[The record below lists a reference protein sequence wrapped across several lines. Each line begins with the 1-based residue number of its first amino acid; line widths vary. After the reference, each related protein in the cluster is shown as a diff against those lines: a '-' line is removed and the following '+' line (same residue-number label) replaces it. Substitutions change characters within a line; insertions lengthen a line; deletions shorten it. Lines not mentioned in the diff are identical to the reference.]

1 MRTPTAPLM
10 SSLAVLLAS
19 LAACSDTSGP
29 AATGT
34 LEISTTTSG
43 SPAGSSAY
51 SVRLDR
57 TVRQPIAA
65 AGRATLT
72 GLAPGP
78 HTLELLD
85 VPPACLVAD
94 ANPRV
99 IEVASATTT
108 QVLFA
113 VSCHP
118 PTGAL
123 RVITATIGT
132 QLDPDGYVVSVEG
145 TAPRPIGIADTI
157 VFHDLPVG
165 DTRVTLGGIAPNCA
179 PTGGSQRTATVAVGL
194 PAAVLITVTC
204 NPVGVAGSVI
214 QVAVT
219 TTLINAGSSLT
230 YHVSLDGT
238 RTIAVPANGTA
249 SFSGVSVGEHWVYLS
264 VPSYCAVGGFQRA
277 PNPVRVVV
285 PGVGVQTALFSVLCI
300 G

>member
-1 MRTPTAPLM
+1 MRTPTAPVM

-29 AATGT
+29 AAAGS
-34 LEISTTTSG
+34 LEVNTTTSG
-43 SPAGSSAY
+43 APPDPSTY
-51 SVRLDR
+51 SIRLDH

-85 VPPACLVAD
+85 VPPACLVTD

-123 RVITATIGT
+123 RVITATIGA

-145 TAPRPIGIADTI
+145 AAPRPIGIADTI
-157 VFHDLPVG
+157 VFQDLPLG

-179 PTGGSQRTATVAVGL
+179 PTGGSQRTASVAVGL

-204 NPVGVAGSVI
+204 APVGVAGSVI
-214 QVAVT
+214 QVAVA
-219 TTLINAGSSLT
+219 TTLVNAGSPLT

-238 RTIAVPANGTA
+238 RTIAVPDNGTA
-249 SFSGVSVGEHWVYLS
+249 SFAGVSVGEHWVYLS
-264 VPSYCAVGGFQRA
+264 VPSYCAVGGFRPA
-277 PNPVRVVV
+277 RNPARVVV
-285 PGVGVQTALFSVLCI
+285 PGVGVQTVRFWVLCI